1 MIVDKLLKMVQKR
14 HLYHWRGVLYRRP
27 SAAYF
32 SAAGF
37 RISLKGRGE
46 KDRFPAG
53 SDHAG
58 DGCKAYGHTDVLPD
72 AMGLTSIQSHRSFVY
87 NVLSQKRELW
97 SNQVRLFE
105 LAADRLCYYEM
116 KVQRGMRRNM
126 VQAEAS
132 EPGGSL

>member
-1 MIVDKLLKMVQKR
+1 
-14 HLYHWRGVLYRRP
+14 VLYRRP

-58 DGCKAYGHTDVLPD
+58 DGCKAYGHTDVLRGCHGHFQRQGPCD
-72 AMGLTSIQSHRSFVY
+72 QSHRKFCI
-87 NVLSQKRELW
+87 
-97 SNQVRLFE
+97 
-105 LAADRLCYYEM
+105 LCAEPETGAL
-116 KVQRGMRRNM
+116 VQSGRA
-126 VQAEAS
+126 V
-132 EPGGSL
+132 